1 MWGVG
6 WSGSPQGKIKMEE
19 KMVTLKELKN
29 SEWGK
34 DHLIICGISDDEK
47 GQEVKKQIAETGS
60 VKMTDLAKAMGID
73 VVEQ

>member
-1 MWGVG
+1 
-6 WSGSPQGKIKMEE
+6 
-19 KMVTLKELKN
+19 MVTLKQLKN

-34 DHLIICGISDDEK
+34 DHLIICGISDDKK
-47 GQEVKKQIAETGS
+47 GQEVKKQIVETGS